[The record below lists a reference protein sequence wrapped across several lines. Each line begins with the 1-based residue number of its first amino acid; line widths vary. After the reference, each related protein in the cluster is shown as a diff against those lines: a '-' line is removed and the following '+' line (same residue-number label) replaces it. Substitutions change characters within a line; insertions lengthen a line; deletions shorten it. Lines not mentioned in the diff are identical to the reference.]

1 MAVYAER
8 TLVVYKF
15 MFNKRRHPDDVCSV
29 YDLDGESILTHF
41 SRFLNSR
48 VTPKLENENVKV
60 FKFHKIGSDSKT
72 SKTSKNSK
80 KYILASIESGLAGE
94 DRVIYEPST
103 NKNVGNINAEQAAL
117 VGTRVY
123 LSVENT
129 GDAYAI
135 LCVEHALSSAGD
147 TIVPKEFKSY
157 LKQAAPNVTM
167 KYEAVTEKEAEDTF
181 KSVEQISIKY
191 YIKQNDIS
199 DSLIKESDYVMLTY
213 GHKKNRS
220 FPTKIINAI
229 RSIDSRRKT
238 LVGYEKSIVDHNDAV
253 VEVQMKN
260 NVGRTKK
267 FKLNDDFDMR
277 IVELLNCNGDRP
289 LSNNEFVKRCAEKV
303 EDISN
308 RLGRSML

>member
-1 MAVYAER
+1 M
-8 TLVVYKF
+8 
-15 MFNKRRHPDDVCSV
+15 
-29 YDLDGESILTHF
+29 
-41 SRFLNSR
+41 
-48 VTPKLENENVKV
+48 
-60 FKFHKIGSDSKT
+60 
-72 SKTSKNSK
+72 
-80 KYILASIESGLAGE
+80 LASIESGLAGE

-103 NKNVGNINAEQAAL
+103 DKNVGNINAEQATL

-129 GDAYAI
+129 GDTYAI
-135 LCVEHALSSAGD
+135 LCVEHALSSAGN
-147 TIVPKEFKSY
+147 TIVPREFANY
-157 LKQAAPNVTM
+157 LRQAAPHVTM

-199 DSLIKESDYVMLTY
+199 ESLIKESDYVTLTY
-213 GHKKNRS
+213 GHKKNRPFS
-220 FPTKIINAI
+220 TKIVDAI

-238 LVGYEKSIVDHNDAV
+238 LVGYENSIVDRNDAV

>member
-15 MFNKRRHPDDVCSV
+15 TFNKRRHPDDVCSV

-41 SRFLNSR
+41 SKFLNSR

-60 FKFHKIGSDSKT
+60 FKFHKIESDPDKIESDSE
-72 SKTSKNSK
+72 

-103 NKNVGNINAEQAAL
+103 NKNVGNINAEQATL

>member
-15 MFNKRRHPDDVCSV
+15 TFNKRRHPDDVCSV

-41 SRFLNSR
+41 SKFLNSR

-60 FKFHKIGSDSKT
+60 FKFHKIESDPDKIESDSE
-72 SKTSKNSK
+72 

-103 NKNVGNINAEQAAL
+103 NKNVGNINAEQATL

-129 GDAYAI
+129 GDTYAI

-147 TIVPKEFKSY
+147 TIVPREFANY
-157 LKQAAPNVTM
+157 LRHAAPHVTM

-199 DSLIKESDYVMLTY
+199 ESLIKESDYVMLTY

-220 FPTKIINAI
+220 FPTKILDAI
-229 RSIDSRRKT
+229 RSKDARRKT
-238 LVGYEKSIVDHNDAV
+238 LVGYEQSIFDNEDAV

-260 NVGRTKK
+260 NVGRIKK

-289 LSNNEFVKRCAEKV
+289 LSNNEFVKRCAEKL

>member
-1 MAVYAER
+1 MVVYAER

-15 MFNKRRHPDDVCSV
+15 MFNKRRHPDEVCSV

-41 SRFLNSR
+41 SKFLNSR
-48 VTPKLENENVKV
+48 VIPKLENENVKV
-60 FKFHKIGSDSKT
+60 FKFHKIRRDSE
-72 SKTSKNSK
+72 

-129 GDAYAI
+129 GDTYAI

-157 LKQAAPNVTM
+157 LRQAAPNVTM
-167 KYEAVTEKEAEDTF
+167 RYEAVTEKEAEDTF

-220 FPTKIINAI
+220 FPTKILDAI

-260 NVGRTKK
+260 NV
-267 FKLNDDFDMR
+267 
-277 IVELLNCNGDRP
+277 
-289 LSNNEFVKRCAEKV
+289 
-303 EDISN
+303 
-308 RLGRSML
+308 

>member
-1 MAVYAER
+1 MVVYAER

-15 MFNKRRHPDDVCSV
+15 MFNKRRHPDDACSI

-41 SRFLNSR
+41 SKFLNSR
-48 VTPKLENENVKV
+48 VIPKLENENVKILR
-60 FKFHKIGSDSKT
+60 FHKIDTISEKS
-72 SKTSKNSK
+72 
-80 KYILASIESGLAGE
+80 ILASIESGLAGE

-129 GDAYAI
+129 GDTYAI
-135 LCVEHALSSAGD
+135 LCVEHALSSAGN
-147 TIVPKEFKSY
+147 TIVPREFANY
-157 LKQAAPNVTM
+157 LRQAAPHVTM

-220 FPTKIINAI
+220 FPTKILDAI
-229 RSIDSRRKT
+229 RSKDARRKT
-238 LVGYEKSIVDHNDAV
+238 LVGYEKSIFDNNDAV

-260 NVGRTKK
+260 KVGRIKK

-277 IVELLNCNGDRP
+277 IVELLNCNGDKP
-289 LSNNEFVKRCAEKV
+289 LSDNEFVKRCTEKV

-308 RLGRSML
+308 RLGRSIL

>member
-15 MFNKRRHPDDVCSV
+15 MFNKRRHPDEVCSI
-29 YDLDGESILTHF
+29 YDLDGSDILTHF
-41 SRFLNSR
+41 SKFLNSR
-48 VTPKLENENVKV
+48 IIPRLENENVKV
-60 FKFHKIGSDSKT
+60 FKFHKIEIASE
-72 SKTSKNSK
+72 

-103 NKNVGNINAEQAAL
+103 DKNVGNINAEQAAL

-129 GDAYAI
+129 GDTYAI

-147 TIVPKEFKSY
+147 TIVPREFANY
-157 LKQAAPNVTM
+157 LRQAAPHVTM

-181 KSVEQISIKY
+181 KSVEQISVKY

-199 DSLIKESDYVMLTY
+199 ESLIKESDYVMLTY

-220 FPTKIINAI
+220 FPTKILNAI
-229 RSIDSRRKT
+229 RSKDARRKT
-238 LVGYEKSIVDHNDAV
+238 LVGYDAV
-253 VEVQMKN
+253 IEVQMKN
-260 NVGRTKK
+260 KVGRIKK

-303 EDISN
+303 EDISS
-308 RLGRSML
+308 RLGRSI

>member
-1 MAVYAER
+1 MPVYAER

-15 MFNKRRHPDDVCSV
+15 MFNKRRHPDEVCSI

-41 SRFLNSR
+41 SKFLNTR
-48 VTPKLENENVKV
+48 VIPKLENENVKV
-60 FKFHKIGSDSKT
+60 FKFHKIGSDSKN
-72 SKTSKNSK
+72 SKKSK

-129 GDAYAI
+129 GDTYAI

-147 TIVPKEFKSY
+147 TIIPKEFKSY

-167 KYEAVTEKEAEDTF
+167 KYEAITEKEAEDTF

-199 DSLIKESDYVMLTY
+199 DSLIKESDYVILTY
-213 GHKKNRS
+213 GHKKNRPFS
-220 FPTKIINAI
+220 TKIINAI

-277 IVELLNCNGDRP
+277 IVELLNCNGDKP
-289 LSNNEFVKRCAEKV
+289 LSNNEFIKRCAEKV

>member
-15 MFNKRRHPDDVCSV
+15 TFNKRRHPDDVCSV

-41 SRFLNSR
+41 SKFLNSR

-60 FKFHKIGSDSKT
+60 FKFHKIESDPDKT
-72 SKTSKNSK
+72 ESDSK

-103 NKNVGNINAEQAAL
+103 NKNVGNINAEQATL

-129 GDAYAI
+129 GDTYAI

-147 TIVPKEFKSY
+147 TIVPREFANY
-157 LKQAAPNVTM
+157 LRHAAPHVTM

-199 DSLIKESDYVMLTY
+199 ESLIKESDYVMLTY

-220 FPTKIINAI
+220 FPTKILDAI
-229 RSIDSRRKT
+229 RSKDARRKT
-238 LVGYEKSIVDHNDAV
+238 LVGYEQSIFDNEDAV

-260 NVGRTKK
+260 NVGRIKK

>member
-15 MFNKRRHPDDVCSV
+15 MFNKRRRPDDVCSV
-29 YDLDGESILTHF
+29 YDLNGESILTHF
-41 SRFLNSR
+41 SKFLNSR
-48 VTPKLENENVKV
+48 VIPKLENENVKV
-60 FKFHKIGSDSKT
+60 FKFHKIGGD
-72 SKTSKNSK
+72 SK

-117 VGTRVY
+117 VGTRAY

-129 GDAYAI
+129 GDTYAI

-147 TIVPKEFKSY
+147 TIIPKEFQRY
-157 LKQAAPNVTM
+157 LRQAASNVTM
-167 KYEAVTEKEAEDTF
+167 RYEAVTEKEAEDTF

-220 FPTKIINAI
+220 FPTKILDAI
-229 RSIDSRRKT
+229 RSKDARRKT
-238 LVGYEKSIVDHNDAV
+238 LVGYEKSIFDDDNAV

-260 NVGRTKK
+260 NVGRIKK
-267 FKLNDDFDMR
+267 FKLNGDFDMR

>member
-15 MFNKRRHPDDVCSV
+15 MFNKRRYPDDVCSV

-41 SRFLNSR
+41 SKFLNSR
-48 VTPKLENENVKV
+48 VTPKLENENVKILR
-60 FKFHKIGSDSKT
+60 FHKINTISEKS
-72 SKTSKNSK
+72 
-80 KYILASIESGLAGE
+80 ILASIESGLAGE
-94 DRVIYEPST
+94 ERVIYEPST

-123 LSVENT
+123 LSIENT
-129 GDAYAI
+129 GDTYAI
-135 LCVEHALSSAGD
+135 LCVEHALSSAGN
-147 TIVPKEFKSY
+147 TIVPREFANY
-157 LKQAAPNVTM
+157 LRQAAPHVTM
-167 KYEAVTEKEAEDTF
+167 KYESVTEKEAEDTF

-199 DSLIKESDYVMLTY
+199 ESLIKESDYVMLTY

-220 FPTKIINAI
+220 FPTKILDAI
-229 RSIDSRRKT
+229 RSKDARRKT
-238 LVGYEKSIVDHNDAV
+238 LVGYENSIFENDDAV

-260 NVGRTKK
+260 KVGRIKK

-277 IVELLNCNGDRP
+277 IVELLNCNGDKP
-289 LSNNEFVKRCAEKV
+289 LSDNEFVKRCAEKV

-308 RLGRSML
+308 RLGRSIL

>member
-15 MFNKRRHPDDVCSV
+15 MFNKRRHPDEVCSI
-29 YDLDGESILTHF
+29 YDLDGSDILTHF
-41 SRFLNSR
+41 SKFLNSR
-48 VTPKLENENVKV
+48 IIPRLENENVKV
-60 FKFHKIGSDSKT
+60 FKFHKIEIASE
-72 SKTSKNSK
+72 

-103 NKNVGNINAEQAAL
+103 DKNVGNINAEQAAL

-129 GDAYAI
+129 GDTYAI

-147 TIVPKEFKSY
+147 TIVPREFANY
-157 LKQAAPNVTM
+157 LRQAAPHVTM
-167 KYEAVTEKEAEDTF
+167 KYEAVTEKEAEDAF
-181 KSVEQISIKY
+181 KSVEQISIKH

-199 DSLIKESDYVMLTY
+199 ESLIKESDYVMLTY
-213 GHKKNRS
+213 GHKKNRP
-220 FPTKIINAI
+220 FPMEILDAI

-238 LVGYEKSIVDHNDAV
+238 LVGYEESLFDDEDTV
-253 VEVQMKN
+253 VEVQIKN

-289 LSNNEFVKRCAEKV
+289 LSDDEFVKRCAEKV

-308 RLGRSML
+308 RLGRSIL

>member
-1 MAVYAER
+1 MAIYAER

-41 SRFLNSR
+41 SKFLNSR
-48 VTPKLENENVKV
+48 VTPKLENENVKILR
-60 FKFHKIGSDSKT
+60 FHKIDTISEKS
-72 SKTSKNSK
+72 
-80 KYILASIESGLAGE
+80 ILASIESGLAGE
-94 DRVIYEPST
+94 DRIIYEPST

-129 GDAYAI
+129 GDTYAI
-135 LCVEHALSSAGD
+135 LCVEHALSSAGN
-147 TIVPKEFKSY
+147 TIVPREFANY
-157 LKQAAPNVTM
+157 LRQAAPHVTM

-213 GHKKNRS
+213 GHKKNRPFS
-220 FPTKIINAI
+220 TKIIDAI

-238 LVGYEKSIVDHNDAV
+238 LVGYEKSIVDRNDAV

-289 LSNNEFVKRCAEKV
+289 LSDNEFVKRCAEKV

>member
-1 MAVYAER
+1 MVVYAER

-41 SRFLNSR
+41 SKFLNSR
-48 VTPKLENENVKV
+48 VTPKLENENVKILR
-60 FKFHKIGSDSKT
+60 FHKIDTISEKS
-72 SKTSKNSK
+72 
-80 KYILASIESGLAGE
+80 ILASIESGLAGE
-94 DRVIYEPST
+94 ERIIYEPST
-103 NKNVGNINAEQAAL
+103 NKNIGNINAEQAAL

-129 GDAYAI
+129 GDTYAI
-135 LCVEHALSSAGD
+135 LCVEHALSFAGN
-147 TIVPKEFKSY
+147 TIVPREFANY
-157 LKQAAPNVTM
+157 LRQAAPHVTM

-199 DSLIKESDYVMLTY
+199 ESLIKESDYVMLTY

-220 FPTKIINAI
+220 FPTKILDAI
-229 RSIDSRRKT
+229 RSKDARRKT
-238 LVGYEKSIVDHNDAV
+238 LVGYEKSIFDNNDAV

-260 NVGRTKK
+260 KVGRIKK

-277 IVELLNCNGDRP
+277 IVELLNCNGDKP
-289 LSNNEFVKRCAEKV
+289 LSDNEFVKRCAEKV

-308 RLGRSML
+308 RLGRSIL